1 MRATLIT
8 MIEWDEDFRARIGD
22 VNYIHYRTHVSRS
35 VVAEVLAALRK
46 GNYIEMKKGK
56 LIGINRLLSEY

>member
-22 VNYIHYRTHVSRS
+22 VNYIHHRKRVSRS